1 MNWIVSK
8 EKKGKI
14 HLVSG
19 SGVDGMLP
27 KGSFLTIEEGETKF
41 ILRVEDSIQH
51 DTFSP
56 SPMIIDMDLNPLDQ
70 DRASKNVLVAYRVY
84 DYGTREDGLI
94 DYIKPQSKARLSN
107 QEEIDLAL
115 GNHGDGI
122 PVFAATVQY
131 NRNQILKDNTGKF
144 ITLQLPIDIFFHQM
158 FLCGRTGSG
167 KTVAAKYLAQY
178 FIEKM
183 DGAVLAINVKD
194 VDLLRMDQ
202 ASKVVNPDILKEWN
216 QLNERARS
224 VQNFSIYYPANTRFK
239 DDQGVNEK
247 FAKPISL
254 DVRDLEPEAL
264 TGLLQN
270 VSSVGAMNLP
280 NIFRYWQETSRKD
293 DTNPFTFSEFAN
305 YFRKGAGD
313 GYYFSTLNSRGDE
326 FDVTLHA
333 GTFNNIARN
342 LDHAI
347 EFFDNQSASFITEED
362 ILQNGKISVID
373 VANRNG
379 KQFGSIVLRHLLR
392 KIVDAKSERISDVP
406 ILIIIDEVHSFYN
419 MEASADALGD
429 IDTICRTGRSQQIG
443 VILASQNPQDM
454 PKGLESVINTKIFF
468 KSDPSKVKSL
478 GLSISNQEMEGL
490 KKGFAFSSIHDMPQ
504 VKVIKFPLAYA
515 GVFEGE

>member
-8 EKKGKI
+8 EKDGKI
-14 HLVSG
+14 HLISA
-19 SGVDGMLP
+19 SNVDGMLP
-27 KGSFLTIEEGETKF
+27 KGSFLTVEEGESKF
-41 ILRVEDSIQH
+41 ILRVEDSLQH

-56 SPMIIDMDLNPLDQ
+56 SPMIIDMDLNPLEQ
-70 DRASKNVLVAYRVY
+70 DRSCKNILVAYRVF
-84 DYGTREDGLI
+84 DYSTRNDGLI

-107 QEEIDLAL
+107 QVEIDLAL
-115 GNHGDGI
+115 GNHGKGI

-131 NRNQILKDNTGKF
+131 NRNQILKDDSGNF
-144 ITLQLPIDIFFHQM
+144 ITLQLPDDIFYHQM

-178 FIEKM
+178 FVEKM

-202 ASKVVNPDILKEWN
+202 PSKVTNLDVEKEWKQVN
-216 QLNERARS
+216 ENARGVLNFA
-224 VQNFSIYYPANTRFK
+224 VYYPANTRFK
-239 DDQGVNEK
+239 ENQGVTQK
-247 FAKPISL
+247 LAKPISL
-254 DVRDLEPEAL
+254 DVRDLEPDAL

-270 VSSVGAMNLP
+270 ISSVGAMSFP
-280 NIFRYWQETSRKD
+280 NIFRHWQESCRTGNTKE
-293 DTNPFTFSEFAN
+293 FTFSAFAN
-305 YFRKGAGD
+305 YFNKGAED
-313 GYYFSTLNSRGDE
+313 RYFFPTLNSRGDPSE
-326 FDVTLHA
+326 VTLHA

-342 LDHAI
+342 LDHAV
-347 EFFDNQSASFITEED
+347 EFFDNENATFITEED
-362 ILQNGKISVID
+362 ILQNGKLSVID

-392 KIVDAKSERISDVP
+392 RIVDAKREKRSDVP
-406 ILIIIDEVHSFYN
+406 VLIIIDEVHSFYN
-419 MEASADALGD
+419 MEASAEALGD

-454 PKGLESVINTKIFF
+454 PHGLESVINTKIFF
-468 KSDPSKVKSL
+468 KSDSTRGKSM
-478 GLSISNQEMEGL
+478 GLAISSQELEGL
-490 KKGFAFSSIHDMPQ
+490 KKGYALGSIHDMPQ